1 MNGQLGGLLHRILGD
16 DLPIRFEFYDGSAVG
31 PADSPATIV
40 IARPEALSRML
51 YAPGELGVARA
62 YIAGDL
68 VVEGDFLEALRL
80 RELMPVPRFDLRT
93 RAEMAKVLGRAAL
106 HRPAPPPEEVKLR
119 GRFHSTARDQAAVSH
134 HYDVSNDFYELL
146 LGETMLYSCAL
157 WSDPHGG
164 LDKAQ
169 TAKIDLV
176 CRKLDIQPGMRVL
189 DAGCGWGSLSIHAA
203 REYGA
208 VMTAVTLSEE
218 QAAYARKRVA
228 EAGLEHQVEIRVQD
242 YRSITDE
249 PFDLVAAVGIL
260 EHVGSDLPNYPA
272 TMHRLLKPGGRF
284 FHHAISRAPFRRE
297 RFPKPTFINSY
308 VFPDADLHEIGD
320 IVSTF
325 QEASFEVRHVETLR
339 DHYVLTLREWAS
351 RLDRYWD
358 DTLRLI
364 GPGRARVW
372 KLYINAAILGFEEN
386 RLQIHHILSVK
397 LDRGR
402 SGMSLVPGD
411 WSHHS

>member
-1 MNGQLGGLLHRILGD
+1 M
-16 DLPIRFEFYDGSAVG
+16 
-31 PADSPATIV
+31 
-40 IARPEALSRML
+40 
-51 YAPGELGVARA
+51 
-62 YIAGDL
+62 
-68 VVEGDFLEALRL
+68 EALRL
-80 RELMPVPRFDLRT
+80 RGRMPVPRFDPRT
-93 RAEMAKVLGRAAL
+93 RAEMAKVLGCAAL

-189 DAGCGWGSLSIHAA
+189 DAGCGWGSRSIYAA

-242 YRSITDE
+242 YRKHHRRALRSRRGGGDPRARRQRPAE
-249 PFDLVAAVGIL
+249 
-260 EHVGSDLPNYPA
+260 LPGDDAPPA
-272 TMHRLLKPGGRF
+272 QARRTVLPPCDQPV
-284 FHHAISRAPFRRE
+284 PFRRE

-351 RLDRYWD
+351 RLDQCWD

>member
-1 MNGQLGGLLHRILGD
+1 MRTLSGSISDGSTSASRCWASSAADRASAAASNTASTPSPVCDTIEPLFRATAPVMSSSWRARARAIRAGCASHFWVLPSMSLKRNVRSTPIASSLASRAPSYRAAPGDSAVLSAAVNGQLGGLLHRILGD

-40 IARPEALSRML
+40 ITRPEALSRML
-51 YAPGELGVARA
+51 YAPGELGVAHA

-80 RELMPVPRFDLRT
+80 RERMPVPRFDLRT

-176 CRKLDIQPGMRVL
+176 CRKLDIQPGMR
-189 DAGCGWGSLSIHAA
+189 GPRC
-203 REYGA
+203 R
-208 VMTAVTLSEE
+208 
-218 QAAYARKRVA
+218 
-228 EAGLEHQVEIRVQD
+228 
-242 YRSITDE
+242 
-249 PFDLVAAVGIL
+249 
-260 EHVGSDLPNYPA
+260 
-272 TMHRLLKPGGRF
+272 
-284 FHHAISRAPFRRE
+284 
-297 RFPKPTFINSY
+297 
-308 VFPDADLHEIGD
+308 
-320 IVSTF
+320 
-325 QEASFEVRHVETLR
+325 
-339 DHYVLTLREWAS
+339 
-351 RLDRYWD
+351 
-358 DTLRLI
+358 LRL
-364 GPGRARVW
+364 GEPVDPR
-372 KLYINAAILGFEEN
+372 
-386 RLQIHHILSVK
+386 
-397 LDRGR
+397 R
-402 SGMSLVPGD
+402 S
-411 WSHHS
+411 

>member
-1 MNGQLGGLLHRILGD
+1 
-16 DLPIRFEFYDGSAVG
+16 
-31 PADSPATIV
+31 
-40 IARPEALSRML
+40 
-51 YAPGELGVARA
+51 
-62 YIAGDL
+62 
-68 VVEGDFLEALRL
+68 
-80 RELMPVPRFDLRT
+80 
-93 RAEMAKVLGRAAL
+93 
-106 HRPAPPPEEVKLR
+106 
-119 GRFHSTARDQAAVSH
+119 
-134 HYDVSNDFYELL
+134 
-146 LGETMLYSCAL
+146 
-157 WSDPHGG
+157 
-164 LDKAQ
+164 
-169 TAKIDLV
+169 
-176 CRKLDIQPGMRVL
+176 
-189 DAGCGWGSLSIHAA
+189 
-203 REYGA
+203 
-208 VMTAVTLSEE
+208 MTAVTLSEE

-351 RLDRYWD
+351 RLDQCWD
-358 DTLRLI
+358 ETLRLI
-364 GPGRARVW
+364 GPGRAGLEALHQCGDPGIRGEPAPDPPHLVGE
-372 KLYINAAILGFEEN
+372 ARPRTQRDVTRAR
-386 RLQIHHILSVK
+386 RLVSPLLAPV
-397 LDRGR
+397 R
-402 SGMSLVPGD
+402 SACS
-411 WSHHS
+411 

>member
-1 MNGQLGGLLHRILGD
+1 M
-16 DLPIRFEFYDGSAVG
+16 
-31 PADSPATIV
+31 
-40 IARPEALSRML
+40 
-51 YAPGELGVARA
+51 
-62 YIAGDL
+62 
-68 VVEGDFLEALRL
+68 EALRL

-93 RAEMAKVLGRAAL
+93 RAEMVKVLGRRRI

-189 DAGCGWGSLSIHAA
+189 DAGCGWGACPSTPLVSTAL
-203 REYGA
+203 

-228 EAGLEHQVEIRVQD
+228 EAGLEHQVDIRVQD
-242 YRSITDE
+242 YRKHHRRALRSRRRGGDPRARRQRPAE
-249 PFDLVAAVGIL
+249 
-260 EHVGSDLPNYPA
+260 LPGDDAPPA
-272 TMHRLLKPGGRF
+272 QARRTVLPPCDQPRTVSARTVPEADVHQLLRL
-284 FHHAISRAPFRRE
+284 
-297 RFPKPTFINSY
+297 
-308 VFPDADLHEIGD
+308 PDADLHEIGD

-325 QEASFEVRHVETLR
+325 QEKSFEARHVETLR

-358 DTLRLI
+358 DTLRLTR
-364 GPGRARVW
+364 PRPRWVW
-372 KLYINAAILGFEEN
+372 KLYINAEILGFEEN

-402 SGMSLVPGD
+402 SGMSLRAR
-411 WSHHS
+411 